1 MKLNLILFEE
11 PLILV
16 NLLNYQNKIIV
27 IMAEITRVFDLLQ
40 LSVEKYQKDDMVAAK
55 QNGHWEKYSTER
67 FVGLVNQ
74 VSTGLIAS
82 GIKKDDKIAIMS
94 PNRPEWNI
102 CDFGIMQI
110 GATQVPMY
118 PTLAEN
124 DIKFI
129 LRDAEVKI
137 VFVSDSILYE
147 KLNSVR
153 KKEKLDLKIFS
164 FDKIEGVPYW
174 MELSELADRSEPIDL
189 QIYRDRILPTDLL
202 TLIYTSGTTG
212 TPKGVM
218 LTHDNLV
225 SNCIASSVM
234 YPKNFSKAL
243 SFLPLSHIFER
254 MVFYMYFYLGI
265 SIYYAQSMDTIA
277 ADLAEVKPHG
287 FTTVPRLLEK
297 VYDRIVAKGA
307 GLTGI
312 KKQLFFWALNLGLK
326 YEMDGKNGVFY
337 AIQLKIANKIIFNKW
352 REALGGQIMAI
363 VSGGAALQPRLARVF
378 WAANMPVLEGYG
390 LTETSPVIAVNG
402 LEPGDAKFTTVGKVI
417 KDVVVKIAGDGE
429 ILCKGPNVMK
439 GYYNRPDLSDEVID
453 KEGFFHT
460 GDIGELLEGKYLR
473 ITDRKKEIFKT
484 AGGKYI
490 APQVLENKFKE
501 SPYIEQVIVIG
512 ENERFPAALILPS
525 FPAILAWCGRTN
537 IPYTTNEEMIKDQRV
552 IDKIQSVID
561 NFNKDFGNWEQV
573 KKFELLFNEWS
584 IDGGE
589 LTPKLSLRRKMILQK
604 YKTQVDNIYRIA

>member
-1 MKLNLILFEE
+1 
-11 PLILV
+11 
-16 NLLNYQNKIIV
+16 
-27 IMAEITRVFDLLQ
+27 MAQITRVFDLLQ
-40 LSVEKYQKDDMVAAK
+40 LSMEKYQKDDMVAAK
-55 QNGHWEKYSTER
+55 QDGVWVKYSTEK
-67 FVGLVNQ
+67 FVGLANGL
-74 VSTGLIAS
+74 SCGLIAS
-82 GIKKDDKIAIMS
+82 GIKKDDKVAIMS

-102 CDFGIMQI
+102 GDFAIMQI

-129 LRDAEVKI
+129 LKDADVKI
-137 VFVSDSILYE
+137 VFVSDKILF
-147 KLNSVR
+147 
-153 KKEKLDLKIFS
+153 EKLDKVRTKDSISFDIYS
-164 FDKIEGVPYW
+164 FDKIEGVPHW
-174 MELSELADRSEPIDL
+174 MDLIELANRSEPIDL
-189 QIYRDRILPTDLL
+189 QVYRDCITPEDLL

-234 YPKNFSKAL
+234 YPENFSKAL

-265 SIYYAQSMDTIA
+265 SIYYAQSMETIA
-277 ADLAEVKPHG
+277 ADLVEVKPHG

-297 VYDRIVAKGA
+297 VYDRIVAKGSE
-307 GLTGI
+307 LTGI
-312 KKQLFFWALNLGLK
+312 KKQLFFWALNLGLR
-326 YEMDGKNGVFY
+326 YELEGKNGFFY
-337 AIQLKIANKIIFNKW
+337 ELQLKIANKIIFPKW
-352 REALGGQIMAI
+352 REALGGNIMAL

-378 WAANMPVLEGYG
+378 WAAKMPVLEGYG

-402 LEPGDAKFTTVGKVI
+402 LRPGAAKFTTVGKVI
-417 KDVVVKIAGDGE
+417 KDVEVKIAEDGE
-429 ILCKGPNVMK
+429 ILCKGPNIMK

-453 KEGFFHT
+453 KDGFFHT
-460 GDIGELLEGKYLR
+460 GDIGEFVDGVYLR

-512 ENERFPAALILPS
+512 ENERFPAALILPA
-525 FPAILAWCGRTN
+525 FPALSAWCERSE
-537 IPYTTNEEMIKDQRV
+537 ISYTTNEEMIKDQRV
-552 IDKIQSVID
+552 IDKIQSVI
-561 NFNKDFGNWEQV
+561 NHFNEEFGNWEQV
-573 KKFELLFNEWS
+573 KKFELLHNEWT

-589 LTPKLSLRRKMILQK
+589 LTPKLSLKRKVILQK
-604 YKTQVDNIYRIA
+604 YNTQVEKIYKNE